1 MFEKEDMQPKYGFN
15 GRRIGS
21 QCAGCKQ
28 RDLERKKLEKLTR
41 LPS

>member
-21 QCAGCKQ
+21 QCAACK
-28 RDLERKKLEKLTR
+28 ERELARRKQER
-41 LPS
+41 LSRAPS